1 MANQSTTG
9 FGLRPLRM
17 VGQSDNNAGLGQWKK
32 AASTTAIDHHD
43 LVLLAA
49 TGYVTVA
56 TAGIAIVN
64 QLGSLNGSFYT
75 DPSTQKPTWSNWAPN
90 NAATDHTVLVNDDPQ
105 QMFECM
111 TLLTNYTDPAASVGG
126 CCPIVVGTGQTT
138 APFSSRNSL
147 GTVGTDDQIKILG
160 LTRDTAQQDVSVA
173 GSVWR
178 VMINEHILG
187 NNVTGV
193 A

>member
-1 MANQSTTG
+1 MANQSSTG
-9 FGLRPLRM
+9 FGLRPLRK
-17 VGQSDNNAGLGQWKK
+17 VGQNDNNAGLGEWKK

-43 LVLLAA
+43 MVLLAA

-56 TAGIAIVN
+56 TAGIGVVN

-105 QMFECM
+105 QMFEMRTALTSM
-111 TLLTNYTDPAASVGG
+111 THADAGATA
-126 CCPIVVGTGQTT
+126 PIVDSAGSGAPNYISGFTIGTPTT
-138 APFSSRNSL
+138 VVNQL
-147 GTVGTDDQIKILG
+147 KVLG
-160 LTRDTAQQDVSVA
+160 LTRDTQNQDVSAA

-178 VMINEHILG
+178 VMISNHILG
-187 NNVTGV
+187 NNAVGI
-193 A
+193 

>member
-1 MANQSTTG
+1 MANDSSTAFG
-9 FGLRPLRM
+9 FRPLRK
-17 VGQSDNNAGLGQWKK
+17 VGQTDNNAGLGEWKK
-32 AASTTAIDHHD
+32 LSGGSAAIYHQELCAMQTTGVVLSSSITSSTNIG
-43 LVLLAA
+43 V
-49 TGYVTVA
+49 
-56 TAGIAIVN
+56 
-64 QLGSLNGSFYT
+64 LNGSFYT
-75 DPSTQKPTWSNWAPN
+75 DPTTSKPTWSNYAPN
-90 NAATDHTVLVNDDPQ
+90 NTATDMVCLLNDDPQ

>member
-9 FGLRPLRM
+9 FGLRPLRNAD
-17 VGQSDNNAGLGQWKK
+17 QSVHTGGLSEWRK
-32 AASTTAIDHHD
+32 ASGSAAINHHE
-43 LVLLAA
+43 LVQLQA
-49 TGYVTVA
+49 TGYVLAA
-56 TAGIAIVN
+56 TNTTSNNIGA
-64 QLGSLNGSFYT
+64 LNGSFYT
-75 DPSTQKPTWSNWAPN
+75 DPSTQKPTWSNYAPSV
-90 NAATDHTVLVNDDPQ
+90 AASDHTCLINDNPQ

-111 TLLTNYTDPAASVGG
+111 TSLTNYTNPANSVGG
-126 CCPIVVGTGQTT
+126 CSPIVVGTGLTT
-138 APFSSRNSL
+138 SPFTSRNSL

-160 LTRDTAQQDVSVA
+160 LTRDVGHQDVSVA

-178 VMINEHILG
+178 VMINKHILG